1 MAEFSDVYRVMFL
14 LALTLISSYGIIAS
28 AEETTAVPPENADFE
43 EEGDTDVECS
53 IWCWMQK
60 ALIWFLTNVVSRFF

>member
-1 MAEFSDVYRVMFL
+1 MAEFSDVCRVVVL
-14 LALTLISSYGIIAS
+14 LALSHWILAS
-28 AEETTAVPPENADFE
+28 AEDTTTVPPENADFE